1 MKASS
6 LMMVVL
12 TGASLFSTTA
22 CHSVRAAEKETIT
35 VVNVDNDN
43 YSVTIDGVKQEVITR
58 DMTPSQGFTSISMGG
73 ATNITINKG
82 KFKVVVT
89 GAKKIVEKVNLV
101 SDGQT
106 LSMKKDYPVAISIT
120 MPELKGV
127 SASGAT
133 MINVTNNVVTPDF
146 KIDASGAANMQFQ
159 NIQCDGVDI
168 MMSGGA
174 RLSANGM
181 TVKKSNIQV
190 AGGAAVYLKTVSAT
204 TFNCG
209 VAGGAL
215 IDVNSVNA
223 VNLIVEC
230 SGGSHVKYEK
240 AMADDVKI
248 GCSGASI
255 FKCPNVQTRDLS
267 AQTSGSGCITV
278 TGISGSAVLQASGA
292 ARINAKGLKC
302 KDIKHE
308 TSGVSSIEL

>member
-1 MKASS
+1 MNKFS
-6 LMMVVL
+6 LMLATAGVSFLL
-12 TGASLFSTTA
+12 TTS
-22 CHSVRAAEKETIT
+22 CHSVSAAEKTT
-35 VVNVDNDN
+35 VVNTNGSE
-43 YSVTIDGVKQEVITR
+43 YSVTIDGVPQEVITR

-89 GAKKIVEKVNLV
+89 GAKKIVEKVNIV

-127 SASGAT
+127 FASGAT
-133 MINVTNNVVTPDF
+133 MINVANNVVTPDF
-146 KIDASGAANMQFQ
+146 KVDASGAANMRFQ

-204 TFNCG
+204 TFNCE

-223 VNLIVEC
+223 VNLVAEC

-278 TGISGSAVLQASGA
+278 SGISGSAVLQASGA
-292 ARINAKGLKC
+292 SQVHAAGLKSS
-302 KDIKHE
+302 DV
-308 TSGVSSIEL
+308 TAQASGAASINR